1 MTIGMREMRGVNE
14 TSGEIMTGKKQGM
27 TRMNG
32 AIGEGKAIE
41 MNGEIGMKMSYNNG
55 MLRKTEE
62 KKSSKP
68 KTLRKLTEKFK
79 KQKLQLKQQNR
90 KQRKHTELSSKK
102 KKFGTKRQ

>member
-1 MTIGMREMRGVNE
+1 MTIDMREMRGANE

-62 KKSSKP
+62 KRAASP
-68 KTLRKLTEKFK
+68 R
-79 KQKLQLKQQNR
+79 
-90 KQRKHTELSSKK
+90 H
-102 KKFGTKRQ
+102 